1 MLFMIFRRELIQK
14 IAKVSVLIILF
25 LGQKKVIK
33 QYTAVKCFVCVCVC
47 FLIWGIVLFGC
58 VGRKTSEPSWLLD
71 ITKH

>member
-33 QYTAVKCFVCVCVC
+33 QYTAVKCFVCVCVFFNLGNC
-47 FLIWGIVLFGC
+47 FIWMC
-58 VGRKTSEPSWLLD
+58 RKKD
-71 ITKH
+71 F